1 MSLLQRLHAGP
12 MLRTLRNPVTGQ
24 YYENRYFAV
33 SASGCRRWA
42 KKLHRSGISLF
53 RCLDPIRWVLAYRR
67 VIRDAGYPVRRRAH
81 GDRYDADRRRK
92 PGAGRDRVTVTVGVD
107 ADASLGYDADMS
119 GYALDRDGKVI
130 SNQHFVYFNN
140 AVTPDGDGRLQQAGL
155 RADPDDRSG
164 RHGPAGRAGRGR
176 GHVHDAAVGFGRQRC
191 PDHRAA
197 RRRGARRLQSQ
208 LGMPNARSV
217 VYGRLARESDTWK
230 FWAEGTGTPDLVA
243 TVASF
248 GVTTS

>member
-1 MSLLQRLHAGP
+1 MAIDMTR
-12 MLRTLRNPVTGQ
+12 
-24 YYENRYFAV
+24 
-33 SASGCRRWA
+33 
-42 KKLHRSGISLF
+42 
-53 RCLDPIRWVLAYRR
+53 
-67 VIRDAGYPVRRRAH
+67 
-81 GDRYDADRRRK
+81 DRRRK

-140 AVTPDGDGRLQQAGL
+140 AVTPDGTVGFSKQDSEQTLTIDLAGMDQQVAQV
-155 RADPDDRSG
+155 AV
-164 RHGPAGRAGRGR
+164 A
-176 GHVHDAAVGFGRQRC
+176 VTVYDAAVGFGRV
-191 PDHRAA
+191 PGA
-197 RRRGARRLQSQ
+197 RITVRRGGEVLADYNLNS
-208 LGMPNARSV
+208 GMPNARSV

-230 FWAEGTGTPDLVA
+230 FWAEGTEYPDLVA